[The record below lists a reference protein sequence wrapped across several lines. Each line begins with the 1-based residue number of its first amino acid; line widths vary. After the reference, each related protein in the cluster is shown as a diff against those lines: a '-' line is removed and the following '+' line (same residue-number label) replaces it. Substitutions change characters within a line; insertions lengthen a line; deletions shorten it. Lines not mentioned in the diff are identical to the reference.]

1 MDAPEPSAWQVVAGL
16 VMLVVL
22 FVAREVASGALNAA
36 GRDLWAWVK
45 RRAWRRHPCRCDEAG
60 RPRRDDR

>member
-1 MDAPEPSAWQVVAGL
+1 MDAPEPSAWQVVAGF

-45 RRAWRRHPCRCDEAG
+45 RRAGRRHPCPCDEAAHQG
-60 RPRRDDR
+60 RDR

>member
-1 MDAPEPSAWQVVAGL
+1 METPEPSAWQVAAGL

-45 RRAWRRHPCRCDEAG
+45 RRAGRRQSCPCDGAG
-60 RPRRDDR
+60 HQRRDQ